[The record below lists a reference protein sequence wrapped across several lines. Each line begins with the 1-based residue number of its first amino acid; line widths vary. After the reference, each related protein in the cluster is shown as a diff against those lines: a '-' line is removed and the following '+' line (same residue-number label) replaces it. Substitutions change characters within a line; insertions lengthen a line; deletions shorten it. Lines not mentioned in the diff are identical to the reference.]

1 MINQF
6 VRVSYFLT
14 GIFVVH
20 AFASSH
26 LISPDQQ
33 QTLVFV
39 FKYFVHFL
47 FSENRFWLAWRQHT
61 CPTFLHDRAS
71 PITRHP
77 QENKF
82 NWDSL
87 SNAIL
92 YSHSF
97 FVFVYTR
104 IIFITTASCHV
115 KQANNLLTYYINT
128 FIINLNK
135 ILCISSLTCQPF
147 LDADD
152 CLLH

>member
-26 LISPDQQ
+26 LMSPDQQ
-33 QTLVFV
+33 QTLVL
-39 FKYFVHFL
+39 FL
-47 FSENRFWLAWRQHT
+47 NILFIFCFLKTDFDWLGDNT

-92 YSHSF
+92 YTHSF

-135 ILCISSLTCQPF
+135 ILCISSLTCQPL